1 MKKKKCKEWD
11 LVSPKSLEELLEHI
25 DHEVCDIMGSKAIF
39 YDIASRIIKLEK
51 VNESQAK

>member
-11 LVSPKSLEELLEHI
+11 LISPKSLEELLEHI